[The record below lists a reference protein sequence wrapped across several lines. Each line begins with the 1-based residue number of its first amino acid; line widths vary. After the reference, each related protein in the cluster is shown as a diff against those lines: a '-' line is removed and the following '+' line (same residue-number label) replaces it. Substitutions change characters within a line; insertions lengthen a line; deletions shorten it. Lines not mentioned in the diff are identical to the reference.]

1 MITGLLLLLPAALLF
16 ASLILGHY
24 PGEEALEL
32 ARRAVRAPRLRAA
45 PALLPAPATPRRDVL
60 PARLV
65 AAAIAAR
72 PPPRMWT
79 HPHFRFHTT

>member
-24 PGEEALEL
+24 PGEDVLRSAHEAL
-32 ARRAVRAPRLRAA
+32 RAPRPRPAALVVPHRRAPHRALR
-45 PALLPAPATPRRDVL
+45 

-65 AAAIAAR
+65 ATAIAAR
-72 PPPRMWT
+72 PPPSCG
-79 HPHFRFHTT
+79 